1 MDNDSVWKNLLGFE
15 KMITPTIIKVLY
27 FLLLLGVLGSFVVT
41 LFSGEILMSFGIL
54 IFGTLGVRLWCELLI
69 LMFRIYDQLTVSAQY
84 LKEIKDSKAANPQG

>member
-84 LKEIKDSKAANPQG
+84 LKEIKESRTANP